1 MKTLSHKQFV
11 ELLEKKKGTSI
22 LGIIAETEPKMRKT
36 NNPFKEVK
44 KISHLTVVTG
54 ANYTRAVEKQGGEGF
69 VADPLPYGKFVV
81 KDKVVES
88 PSGEL
93 QLRTVFRNAPKP
105 VSVKFIADG
114 KEVTKE
120 DVKPFLVG
128 KKPSSIENALS
139 ILAPLPSVK
148 QLRYKVQPDRQVKV
162 RNYGF
167 SNIREVHVNGEKYQ
181 LVS

>member
-81 KDKVVES
+81 KNKVVVA

-105 VSVKFIADG
+105 VSIKFVADG
-114 KEVTKE
+114 QEVKRE
-120 DVKPFLVG
+120 DVKPFLVE
-128 KKPSSIENALS
+128 KKQPPTENALS
-139 ILAPLPSVK
+139 AIASSSSSK

-162 RNYGF
+162 RNFGF